1 MVNFDII
8 QGTVYSCEADAGIM
22 AMKKNTLDYHT
33 QNIGNPAKSNLTPA
47 KLKLLELDYETSKKK
62 YDASPC
68 VKNKDPERDKCITLQ
83 QRIESLKSTVTYFYS
98 VRDNES
104 AIRITNEINDL
115 KKEFDDSKCGAKI
128 GEFRADTIKSITD
141 VYSEMDKKRIEEQS
155 KYQAKQRIFFGALVV
170 LGAVLMVTMFG
181 KKE

>member
-1 MVNFDII
+1 MVNFDIVF
-8 QGTVYSCEADAGIM
+8 GNSYSCESDAGILL
-22 AMKKNTLDYHT
+22 MKKSTLDYHT
-33 QNIGNPAKSNLTPA
+33 KNIGNSTKSNITPE

-62 YDASPC
+62 YDASDC
-68 VKNKDPERDKCITLQ
+68 GKDPERDKCIALQ

-115 KKEFDDSKCGAKI
+115 KKEFEKSKCADKI
-128 GEFRADTIKSITD
+128 GEFRADAVKSILG
-141 VYSEMDKKRIEEQS
+141 VYSGMDKKRIEEDS
-155 KYQAKQRIFFGALVV
+155 KYKAKQKIFFGVLVFC
-170 LGAVLMVTMFG
+170 GAILLVTMFG

>member
-1 MVNFDII
+1 MVNFDIVF
-8 QGTVYSCEADAGIM
+8 GNSYSCEADAGVLL
-22 AMKKNTLDYHT
+22 MKKNTLDYHT
-33 QNIGNPAKSNLTPA
+33 KNIGNPAKSNLTPA

-62 YDASPC
+62 YDASDC
-68 VKNKDPERDKCITLQ
+68 GKDPERDKCIALQ

-104 AIRITNEINDL
+104 AIRTTADIEAL
-115 KKEFDDSKCGAKI
+115 KKEFEDSKCGTKM
-128 GEFRADTIKSITD
+128 GEFRAEAVKSILG
-141 VYSEMDKKRIEEQS
+141 VYSGMDKKRIEEQS